1 MIPKKNEDKTPLEN
15 LRPISL
21 LNVDYKIL
29 TKVLAKRLEKVL
41 PTIINPDQTGYI
53 KGRFIGENIRLIQDI
68 MFFTEH
74 SKKTVIAIFLD
85 FRKALDTTEWN
96 YLSAALQALKI
107 GPDLLKSFQVIYHQT
122 SSCVLHNG
130 HASDFF
136 LLERGVRQGC
146 PLSLVSFSL
155 LESSS

>member
-1 MIPKKNEDKTPLEN
+1 M
-15 LRPISL
+15 
-21 LNVDYKIL
+21 DYKIL

-41 PTIINPDQTGYI
+41 PTITNPDQTGYI

-68 MFFTEH
+68 MFFTKH
-74 SKKTVIAIFLD
+74 CKKPGIAIFLD
-85 FRKALDTTEWN
+85 FRKAFVTVEWN
-96 YLSAALQALKI
+96 YLSAALQALNF
-107 GPDLLKSFQVIYHQT
+107 GPDLLKWLQVFYHQT

-146 PLSLVSFSL
+146 PFLWSPFRYWNRAVS
-155 LESSS
+155 